1 MSEISNYYNSYK
13 KYKKLYKNLN
23 MSHRSTY
30 DIQVGGETQFIVI
43 NNDNQLSGI
52 PEVNNILRKTLKGL
66 VEKTEY
72 SVEGVIGRLKGDTIE
87 ELEKI
92 TANSNLDKQKK
103 YLDTEECLDFIQTL
117 LISDV
122 EVGITKLKTKLNTK

>member
-1 MSEISNYYNSYK
+1 MA
-13 KYKKLYKNLN
+13 
-23 MSHRSTY
+23 SH
-30 DIQVGGETQFIVI
+30 EF
-43 NNDNQLSGI
+43 
-52 PEVNNILRKTLKGL
+52 
-66 VEKTEY
+66 VEKGWKARAQAACKQASKADTG
-72 SVEGVIGRLKGDTIE
+72 SKQGAADTIE